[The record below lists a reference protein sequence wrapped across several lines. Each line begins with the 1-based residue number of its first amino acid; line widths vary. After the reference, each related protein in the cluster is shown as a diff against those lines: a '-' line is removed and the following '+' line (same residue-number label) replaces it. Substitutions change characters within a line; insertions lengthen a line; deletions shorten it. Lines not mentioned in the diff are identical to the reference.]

1 MDSIEEAL
9 SAIFIG
15 LVVAEFLCKT
25 GRVLQAIEVYR
36 EYLIILHSQVL
47 AIDGS
52 LANTMFRAL
61 YMKITFAYV
70 YIKDYTSTEKT
81 VMTPLK
87 KDGYI
92 YSWQQYFRYKV
103 SSWRPGNF
111 TNQQSKHHENDRKHT
126 RPGTML
132 QKPRN
137 NVAIA

>member
-1 MDSIEEAL
+1 MQFATKEIFYQQPVYKFSLISLFFFKLRRNRVKMDSIEEAL
-9 SAIFIG
+9 LAIFIG
-15 LVVAEFLCKT
+15 IVVAKFLRKT
-25 GRVLQAIEVYR
+25 SRVLQAIEAFK
-36 EYLIILHSQVL
+36 ECLIKLHSQVL

-52 LANTMFRAL
+52 LANTMFRAF

-103 SSWRPGNF
+103 SS
-111 TNQQSKHHENDRKHT
+111 
-126 RPGTML
+126 
-132 QKPRN
+132 
-137 NVAIA
+137 

>member
-9 SAIFIG
+9 LAIFIG
-15 LVVAEFLCKT
+15 KVVAEFLLKT
-25 GRVLQAIEVYR
+25 SRVLQAIEVFK
-36 EYLIILHSQVL
+36 ECLIKLHSQVL

-103 SSWRPGNF
+103 SS
-111 TNQQSKHHENDRKHT
+111 
-126 RPGTML
+126 
-132 QKPRN
+132 
-137 NVAIA
+137 

>member
-9 SAIFIG
+9 LAIFIG
-15 LVVAEFLCKT
+15 IVVAEFLRKT
-25 GRVLQAIEVYR
+25 SRVLQAIEVFK
-36 EYLIILHSQVL
+36 ECLIKLHSQVL
-47 AIDGS
+47 AIDDS

-70 YIKDYTSTEKT
+70 SIKDYISTEKT

-103 SSWRPGNF
+103 SS
-111 TNQQSKHHENDRKHT
+111 
-126 RPGTML
+126 
-132 QKPRN
+132 
-137 NVAIA
+137 

>member
-52 LANTMFRAL
+52 LANTMFRAF
-61 YMKITFAYV
+61 YMKIIFAYV
-70 YIKDYTSTEKT
+70 YIKDYTSTEKYLGKLFLYLDCNDT
-81 VMTPLK
+81 SEKGWLHLFLAAILQV
-87 KDGYI
+87 
-92 YSWQQYFRYKV
+92 
-103 SSWRPGNF
+103 
-111 TNQQSKHHENDRKHT
+111 QSKFMKAWKFYESAIKTSRK
-126 RPGTML
+126 R
-132 QKPRN
+132 
-137 NVAIA
+137 

>member
-9 SAIFIG
+9 LAIFIG
-15 LVVAEFLCKT
+15 IVVAEFLRKT
-25 GRVLQAIEVYR
+25 SRVLQAIEVFK
-36 EYLIILHSQVL
+36 ECLIKLHSQVL

-52 LANTMFRAL
+52 LANTMFRAF
-61 YMKITFAYV
+61 YMKINFAYV

-103 SSWRPGNF
+103 SS
-111 TNQQSKHHENDRKHT
+111 
-126 RPGTML
+126 
-132 QKPRN
+132 
-137 NVAIA
+137 

>member
-1 MDSIEEAL
+1 MQFATKEIFYQQPVYKFSLISLFFFKLRRNRVKMDSIEEAL
-9 SAIFIG
+9 LAIFIG
-15 LVVAEFLCKT
+15 TVVAEFLRKT
-25 GRVLQAIEVYR
+25 SRVLQAIEVFK
-36 EYLIILHSQVL
+36 ECLIKLHSQVL

-52 LANTMFRAL
+52 LANTMFRAF

-103 SSWRPGNF
+103 SS
-111 TNQQSKHHENDRKHT
+111 
-126 RPGTML
+126 
-132 QKPRN
+132 
-137 NVAIA
+137 